1 MLADT
6 PIYRDNAPYGPHYII
21 FEKDTIRKLVE
32 KYSKLNLFNSVNLE
46 HLDDHFVDNI
56 TMLESY
62 FIDHNRNIVPNEFS
76 NVPDG
81 SWITSFKVNDLN
93 LWSEIKEGKFK
104 GFSIQGYFNYGD
116 EITNH
121 TSDSGQEI
129 TGEETIDEVIN
140 KLL

>member
-1 MLADT
+1 
-6 PIYRDNAPYGPHYII
+6 
-21 FEKDTIRKLVE
+21 
-32 KYSKLNLFNSVNLE
+32 
-46 HLDDHFVDNI
+46 
-56 TMLESY
+56 MLESY
-62 FIDHNRNIVPNEFS
+62 FIDHNRNIAPNEFS